1 MPLCEAVLYEEHT
14 TSRKPL
20 PGHCKMGFRNANM
33 MLVFTDGSDDSC
45 YRLLRLK
52 VILVIKG

>member
-20 PGHCKMGFRNANM
+20 PEHCKMGFRNANM
-33 MLVFTDGSDDSC
+33 MLVFKDGGCCASQYPAHGSVEN
-45 YRLLRLK
+45 L
-52 VILVIKG
+52 